1 MKLNP
6 KADPKGDLD
15 EDSNWDNFNVAPGKT
30 HVLLDEQGP
39 GRDHPY
45 LDHLSRS
52 RAAALGHRGLGQ
64 PPGNAPAHLLG
75 RQKAALPS
83 RPPWATSSPTASASA
98 ARSSAYRWPWPTATP
113 TTASGAC
120 PFGSRPASR
129 SSMKA
134 RNPSACCTTISTGSR
149 RTRCPRTRP
158 TSMPNTGRS
167 TRCRRARITS
177 SWKPRARG
185 TTWARYWRSAPA
197 ARPGSAKAT
206 RKSTSTARA
215 KPSVW
220 GTGTEDYFLCAWG
233 LRTDQH
239 ALFRRALFRSM
250 GHRGRAYFGLPLA
263 HP

>member
-1 MKLNP
+1 MRATSTMRIGEVRRGATMKLNP

-15 EDSNWDNFNVAPGKT
+15 EDSNWDNFNIAPGKT

-39 GRDHPY
+39 GVITHVWITFLGPEPQRWAP
-45 LDHLSRS
+45 
-52 RAAALGHRGLGQ
+52 RARPITRKCSCACIGTAKSG
-64 PPGNAPAHLLG
+64 P
-75 RQKAALPS
+75 PS

-113 TTASGAC
+113 TTASGEC
-120 PFGSRPASR
+120 PFASRPASR

-215 KPSVW
+215 SP
-220 GTGTEDYFLCAWG
+220 
-233 LRTDQH
+233 R
-239 ALFRRALFRSM
+239 
-250 GHRGRAYFGLPLA
+250 FGAPA
-263 HP
+263 RKTIFSAPGG